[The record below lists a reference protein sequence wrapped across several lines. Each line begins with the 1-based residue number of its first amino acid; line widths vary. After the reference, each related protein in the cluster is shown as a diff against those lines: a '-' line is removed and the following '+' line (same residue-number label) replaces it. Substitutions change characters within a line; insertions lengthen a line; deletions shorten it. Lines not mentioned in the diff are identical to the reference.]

1 MGDYYTPEPTV
12 FPASGFN
19 AAEDGMA
26 LRTAMKGFGTDEQTI
41 IDILTHRSNSQRQEI
56 AKFFTE
62 EYGRNL
68 IDDLKSELGGHFE
81 DVIVALMVPHVDYLC
96 KQLNKAMG
104 VRNDL
109 SVDRDRA
116 REAAEQLYAAGEL
129 KFGTD
134 EEVFNKIMAHESFP
148 QLKLIFEA
156 YKEISG
162 RTIEQALQN
171 ELSGE
176 LLDAMLAIVENV
188 QHPPTFFAKRIHD
201 ACEGMGTDDKTLIR
215 IIVSRSEIDLG
226 NIKRE
231 FERLYDKTLESVVK
245 KERQKKDSNDSPNSA
260 YTKRKHQNGAKCR
273 VQRDV
278 RPSRAVAFLPRLRF
292 HRRVKAGCR
301 RGAARRFHPW
311 PRDRAGKCLRAGEG
325 SHRAQPVLGSRSEN
339 PVGRSGW
346 WVGPA
351 QFRPEEEFSGTSR
364 AILPVPTVR
373 PVSPFNPSED
383 AATLRSAMKGLGTD
397 EQTIIDII
405 TQRTNSQRQEIAK
418 HFSQEYERDIIEDL
432 KSELGG
438 HFEDVI
444 LALMVPKADY
454 LCKELNKA
462 MVGAGTDENTL
473 IEILCSKTNK
483 EIKDMV
489 EAYERCITG
498 NLKGVRND
506 YSVDAGRAKE
516 AAEELHA
523 AGELKIGTD
532 EEVFNRIL
540 AHESF
545 PQLKLIFEAYK
556 EISGRTIEQALQD
569 EISGDLLEAMLTI
582 VENVQ
587 HPPTFF
593 AKRLHDAVAG
603 AGTEDK
609 TLIRIIVCRSEID
622 LESIKREYEKLYDKT
637 LESVVTNETSG
648 DYKRALLALIGGP

>member
-1 MGDYYTPEPTV
+1 MGDYYT
-12 FPASGFN
+12 
-19 AAEDGMA
+19 
-26 LRTAMKGFGTDEQTI
+26 
-41 IDILTHRSNSQRQEI
+41 
-56 AKFFTE
+56 
-62 EYGRNL
+62 
-68 IDDLKSELGGHFE
+68 
-81 DVIVALMVPHVDYLC
+81 
-96 KQLNKAMG
+96 
-104 VRNDL
+104 
-109 SVDRDRA
+109 
-116 REAAEQLYAAGEL
+116 
-129 KFGTD
+129 
-134 EEVFNKIMAHESFP
+134 
-148 QLKLIFEA
+148 
-156 YKEISG
+156 
-162 RTIEQALQN
+162 
-171 ELSGE
+171 
-176 LLDAMLAIVENV
+176 
-188 QHPPTFFAKRIHD
+188 
-201 ACEGMGTDDKTLIR
+201 
-215 IIVSRSEIDLG
+215 
-226 NIKRE
+226 
-231 FERLYDKTLESVVK
+231 
-245 KERQKKDSNDSPNSA
+245 
-260 YTKRKHQNGAKCR
+260 
-273 VQRDV
+273 
-278 RPSRAVAFLPRLRF
+278 
-292 HRRVKAGCR
+292 
-301 RGAARRFHPW
+301 
-311 PRDRAGKCLRAGEG
+311 
-325 SHRAQPVLGSRSEN
+325 
-339 PVGRSGW
+339 
-346 WVGPA
+346 
-351 QFRPEEEFSGTSR
+351 
-364 AILPVPTVR
+364 PVPTVR

-418 HFSQEYERDIIEDL
+418 HFTQEYERDIIEDL

-489 EAYERCITG
+489 EAYERLFDRPLAEHMCSETSGDLRRLLTLIVTET
-498 NLKGVRND
+498 RD
-506 YSVDAGRAKE
+506 ESHPPSPEYAKTM
-516 AAEELHA
+516 AKTLHE

-609 TLIRIIVCRSEID
+609 TLIRIIVCRSEVD